1 MNTEN
6 GLILIAHG
14 SRVAK
19 AATEMEALVANIQTK
34 LTGYTVREAY
44 MEIQNPNLQETI
56 ESFVESGIKKVD
68 ILPLFFFEGRH
79 MRDDIPAQVKECQER
94 SPDCEIRLLAH
105 IGSVDSFANAL
116 VESVLSL

>member
-19 AATEMEALVANIQTK
+19 AAAEMEALVANIQKK
-34 LTGYTVREAY
+34 LKGYRVKEAY
-44 MEIQNPNLQETI
+44 MEIQNPNLQESI
-56 ESFVESGIKKVD
+56 ENFVESGIKKID

-79 MRDDIPAQVKECQER
+79 MRDDIPAQVK
-94 SPDCEIRLLAH
+94 
-105 IGSVDSFANAL
+105 
-116 VESVLSL
+116 